1 MNCGYLW
8 KLVMILSE
16 DEKLIIA
23 DAVASDEND
32 YDFFGDTAESAVGN
46 EEEEAGN
53 IYLENHEQA
62 IQLAAS
68 LLPCRSHYTKRQEV
82 LADLD
87 YLIDVRMVEAMQH
100 LTSINVLAESSRL
113 KKLSDKLLAAKQIR
127 ALNNKLVVGL
137 GGRFSAGKS
146 SFINSRLKSDAE
158 TILLPENQN
167 PTTSIP
173 TYVVSGPQ
181 NGIRAYL
188 QDGWIVRLKLAAMQ
202 AMTHDFY
209 ETYRIG
215 FSRFVRSL
223 MVYTNAFPEE
233 ISRYIALLDT
243 PGYNKA
249 DAETR
254 DSISDAKITAK
265 QLKSVDY
272 LIWLVHIDNGTV
284 GAADLEFLRQ
294 IHPEQPILV
303 VFNHADE
310 KTDEEKQQ
318 VVSAGKQALE
328 QAAIPYFDIVA
339 YSSRYG
345 EEYLG
350 TDSIREFFR
359 TVSKV
364 AEHRQPVPQELA
376 ELQKRMN
383 RIYTAEKKAACQQLA
398 NLQETIHQA
407 EDILSILSLLRIYR
421 RESNRVRN
429 LNQDYDDFS
438 QIMERLKRG
447 IQNLSRH

>member
-1 MNCGYLW
+1 MS
-8 KLVMILSE
+8 VPD
-16 DEKLIIA
+16 DE
-23 DAVASDEND
+23 E
-32 YDFFGDTAESAVGN
+32 YDFFGDAFDEAMDEAGDAAKAE
-46 EEEEAGN
+46 GN
-53 IYLENHEQA
+53 IYLEDHDRA
-62 IQLAAS
+62 IRLAAS
-68 LLPCRSHYTKRQEV
+68 LLPRHSHFSKRQEV

-87 YLIDVRMVEAMQH
+87 NLIDVRLVEAMRH
-100 LTSINVLAESSRL
+100 LATVDVLAESRHL

-127 ALNNKLVVGL
+127 ALNNKTVVGL

-188 QDGWIVRLKLAAMQ
+188 QDGWIVPLELEAMQ

-209 ETYRIG
+209 ETYQIG
-215 FSRFVRSL
+215 FARFVRSL

-233 ISRYIALLDT
+233 ISRRIALLDT

-249 DAETR
+249 DADTR
-254 DSISDAKITAK
+254 DSISDARITAK
-265 QLKSVDY
+265 QLQSVDY

-284 GAADLEFLRQ
+284 GSADLDFLRQ
-294 IHPEQPILV
+294 LHPEQPILV

-310 KTDEEKQQ
+310 KTDEEKEQ
-318 VVSAGKQALE
+318 VVSAGKMALE
-328 QAAIPYFDIVA
+328 QAGVPYFDAVA

-350 TDSIREFFR
+350 TDRIRAFFQS
-359 TVSKV
+359 VSK
-364 AEHRQPVPQELA
+364 AADHQQPVPQELA
-376 ELQKRMN
+376 ELQARMES
-383 RIYTAEKKAACQQLA
+383 IYKAEEKEARLQLSA
-398 NLQETIHQA
+398 LRETIHDA
-407 EDILSILSLLRIYR
+407 EDILSILSLLRVYR
-421 RESNRVRN
+421 RKSDRVRHLSRDHKAFRWLMKKLVN
-429 LNQDYDDFS
+429 GM
-438 QIMERLKRG
+438 I
-447 IQNLSRH
+447 NLSYH